1 MKAECAYFEI
11 VRMARL
17 LQVSRA
23 GYYRF
28 LQKGDELSS
37 LKKRQLEIRAKI
49 IKIHSDSNGTYGEP
63 RITAELRS
71 NGEVIS
77 HNTVA
82 SRMRDLAISGVS
94 PRLYKVTTTIQNKA
108 ASYPQDLVCR
118 DFDKQYLNAVWT
130 SDITYMTIGGT
141 FAYLCAVRDEHSG
154 RVLGFSISDRMQTE
168 TVIDALQQ
176 AVSLRNNKVEGT
188 IFHTDRGSQYSSYQV
203 ENFCKKNG
211 IRRSMGRTGSCYDHA
226 TAESFW
232 SILKHEY
239 FYRHTF
245 ANLAE
250 LRYGIASYIHFYN
263 TKRRYSKIGY
273 MSPICYELS
282 LAKATDVA

>member
-1 MKAECAYFEI
+1 
-11 VRMARL
+11 
-17 LQVSRA
+17 
-23 GYYRF
+23 
-28 LQKGDELSS
+28 
-37 LKKRQLEIRAKI
+37 
-49 IKIHSDSNGTYGEP
+49 
-63 RITAELRS
+63 
-71 NGEVIS
+71 
-77 HNTVA
+77 
-82 SRMRDLAISGVS
+82 
-94 PRLYKVTTTIQNKA
+94 
-108 ASYPQDLVCR
+108 
-118 DFDKQYLNAVWT
+118 
-130 SDITYMTIGGT
+130 
-141 FAYLCAVRDEHSG
+141 
-154 RVLGFSISDRMQTE
+154 MQTE

-226 TAESFW
+226 KPESFW

-245 ANLAE
+245 ANLDE

-273 MSPICYELS
+273 QSPICYELS
-282 LAKATDVA
+282 LAESTNVA